1 MTGAAKKEP
10 PEFRPCSI
18 GRAAPVANYNEP
30 SWYCDQ
36 CHQEV
41 LTTRC
46 RYCGKTKR
54 EVK

>member
-1 MTGAAKKEP
+1 MIGTAKRKT
-10 PEFRPCSI
+10 SMDAK
-18 GRAAPVANYNEP
+18 RARVAPVANYNEP

-54 EVK
+54 EIK